1 MSIEKYAKFWERN
14 ICDFPEAAL
23 KEKMGADMG
32 SIIDGLAEL
41 RKILKIIYSDYKAF
55 EVDDDDIEQS
65 YDNLMYTVRFLHS
78 IGKAGSLKSDG
89 DNNNYLHI
97 DKSSFIFKHEK
108 VSKKPPVFQYSALP
122 KYGFSIK
129 YYKDG
134 VEVTSFNLC
143 DFFDVYYDNSN
154 NLLPALCHLTNNLP
168 ILYYATDY
176 VKSDTLFLIADYD
189 SIFLNKS
196 TKRKDINPLDY
207 RIMKTAGIYSR
218 LWAQLIEVFT
228 KSFDIKSNIYE
239 RYSRSYSTPTWE
251 INFKNNKLVV
261 LNAYVKADMIEIS
274 LKLTADQINGAL
286 KLKERLLPH
295 IYQNLENAKS
305 KKSKFVELKIES
317 QQEVDFIFE
326 ILKNIFQSR

>member
-41 RKILKIIYSDYKAF
+41 RKILKIIYSDYKVF
-55 EVDDDDIEQS
+55 EVDDDDIEQN

-78 IGKAGSLKSDG
+78 IGKVGSLKSDG
-89 DNNNYLHI
+89 DNKNYLHI
-97 DKSSFIFKHEK
+97 DKSNFIFKHGK

-154 NLLPALCHLTNNLP
+154 NLLPALCYLTNNIP
-168 ILYYATDY
+168 ILDYTTDY

-239 RYSRSYSTPTWE
+239 RYSRLYSTPTWE
-251 INFKNNKLVV
+251 INFKKNKLVV

-274 LKLTADQINGAL
+274 LKLTADQINEAL
-286 KLKERLLPH
+286 KLKERLLPY

-317 QQEVDFIFE
+317 QQEVDSIFE
-326 ILKNIFQSR
+326 ILKNIF

>member
-14 ICDFPEAAL
+14 ICDFSEDAL
-23 KEKMGADMG
+23 KDKMGADMG

-41 RKILKIIYSDYKAF
+41 RKILKTIYSDYKVF
-55 EVDDDDIEQS
+55 EVDDDDIEQN
-65 YDNLMYTVRFLHS
+65 YDNLMYTVRFLQS

-89 DNNNYLHI
+89 DNKNYLHI
-97 DKSSFIFKHEK
+97 DKSNFIFKHEK

-134 VEVTSFNLC
+134 EEVTSFNLC
-143 DFFDVYYDNSN
+143 DFFHVYYDNSN
-154 NLLPALCHLTNNLP
+154 TLLPALCYLTNNIP
-168 ILYYATDY
+168 ILDYATDY

-196 TKRKDINPLDY
+196 TKREDINPLDY

-218 LWAQLIEVFT
+218 LWAQLIEVFA

-239 RYSRSYSTPTWE
+239 RYSRLHSTPTWE
-251 INFKNNKLVV
+251 INFRKNKLVV
-261 LNAYVKADMIEIS
+261 LNAYIKADTIDIE
-274 LKLTADQINGAL
+274 LKLTADQINEAL
-286 KLKERLLPH
+286 KLKERLLPY
-295 IYQNLENAKS
+295 I
-305 KKSKFVELKIES
+305 
-317 QQEVDFIFE
+317 
-326 ILKNIFQSR
+326 

>member
-41 RKILKIIYSDYKAF
+41 RKILKMIYSDYKVF
-55 EVDDDDIEQS
+55 EVDDDDVEQN
-65 YDNLMYTVRFLHS
+65 YDNLMYTVRFLQS
-78 IGKAGSLKSDG
+78 IGKVGSLKNDR
-89 DNNNYLHI
+89 NNKIYLHI
-97 DKSSFIFKHEK
+97 DKSNFIFKHDK
-108 VSKKPPVFQYSALP
+108 LSKKPPVFQYNALP

-129 YYKDG
+129 YYKDA
-134 VEVTSFNLC
+134 VEATSFNLC

-154 NLLPALCHLTNNLP
+154 NLLPALCYLTNNIP
-168 ILYYATDY
+168 ILDYATDY
-176 VKSDTLFLIADYD
+176 VKSDTLFLIADYE

-218 LWAQLIEVFT
+218 LWEQLVEVLT
-228 KSFDIKSNIYE
+228 KLFDIKSNIYE
-239 RYSRSYSTPTWE
+239 RYSRLHSTPTWE

-261 LNAYVKADMIEIS
+261 LNAYVKADMIELS
-274 LKLTADQINGAL
+274 LKLTVDQINEAL
-286 KLKERLLPH
+286 NLKENLLPY
-295 IYQNLENAKS
+295 IYQNLENVKS

-317 QQEVDFIFE
+317 QQEVDSILE
-326 ILKNIFQSR
+326 ILKNIF

>member
-41 RKILKIIYSDYKAF
+41 RKILKMIYSDYKVF
-55 EVDDDDIEQS
+55 EVDDDDVEQN
-65 YDNLMYTVRFLHS
+65 YDNLMYTVRFLQS
-78 IGKAGSLKSDG
+78 IGKVGSLKNDR
-89 DNNNYLHI
+89 NNKIYLHI
-97 DKSSFIFKHEK
+97 DKSNFIFKHDK
-108 VSKKPPVFQYSALP
+108 LSKKPPVFQYNALP

-129 YYKDG
+129 YYKDV
-134 VEVTSFNLC
+134 VEATSFNLC

-154 NLLPALCHLTNNLP
+154 NLLPALCYLTNNIP
-168 ILYYATDY
+168 ILDYATDY
-176 VKSDTLFLIADYD
+176 VKSDTLFLIADYE

-218 LWAQLIEVFT
+218 LWEQLVEVLT
-228 KSFDIKSNIYE
+228 KLFDIKSNIYE
-239 RYSRSYSTPTWE
+239 RYSRLHSTPTWE

-261 LNAYVKADMIEIS
+261 LNAYVKADMIELS
-274 LKLTADQINGAL
+274 LKLTVDQINEAL
-286 KLKERLLPH
+286 NLKENLLPY
-295 IYQNLENAKS
+295 IYQNLENVKS

-317 QQEVDFIFE
+317 QQEVDSILE
-326 ILKNIFQSR
+326 ILKNIF